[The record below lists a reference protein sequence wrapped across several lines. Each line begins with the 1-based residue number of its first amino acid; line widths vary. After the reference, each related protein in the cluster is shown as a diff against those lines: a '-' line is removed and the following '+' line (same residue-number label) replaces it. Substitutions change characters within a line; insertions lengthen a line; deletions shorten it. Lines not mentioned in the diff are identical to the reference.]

1 MKENLFKN
9 KVSSGIM
16 ALICTVLW
24 GSAFP
29 VLKVSFK
36 ELNILPINIY
46 SKLYFAG
53 IRFFIAALA
62 LFIVTKFILKIN
74 FKIELKYFKQ
84 LLILGFFQTTL
95 MYFFFYNGLGFT
107 TGIKSSIIMSSSN
120 FFVIIIAHFIY
131 KNDKI
136 NHQKIFGL
144 TTGFL
149 GIILIN
155 FDKLP
160 FDMTFTFRGEGFLIL
175 GALAGTFGT
184 FLGKNLTVK
193 LHPMVVTTYQM
204 FFGAVILLVLGKV
217 GMGKT
222 TLNFNTLSFT
232 LLIYAAF
239 ISSAAFAIWFTLLKY
254 HKAGEITLYRF
265 LIPVSGSI
273 LSVIFLSEEHFTINI
288 LIALF
293 LVSMGIILINTSKSK
308 KQM

>member
-9 KVSSGIM
+9 KMSSGIM

-29 VLKVSFK
+29 ILKVSFR
-36 ELNILPINIY
+36 ELNILPMNTY

-53 IRFFIAALA
+53 IRFFIAAIA
-62 LFIVTKFILKIN
+62 LFLVAKFILKIN
-74 FKIELKYFKQ
+74 FKIAFENFKQ

-107 TGIKSSIIMSSSN
+107 TGVKSSIIMSSSN

-175 GALAGTFGT
+175 GALAGTLGT

-204 FFGAVILLVLGKV
+204 FFGASILLILGKV
-217 GMGKT
+217 GMGET
-222 TLNFNTLSFT
+222 TLDFNILSFT

-239 ISSAAFAIWFTLLKY
+239 ISSVAFAIWFTLLKY

-273 LSVIFLSEEHFTINI
+273 LSVIFLAEEHFTLNI

-293 LVSMGIILINTSKSK
+293 LVSIGIILINTSKTK

>member
-16 ALICTVLW
+16 ALICTILW

-29 VLKVSFK
+29 VLKVSFR
-36 ELNILPINIY
+36 ELNILPVNIY

-53 IRFFIAALA
+53 IRFLIAALA

-74 FKIELKYFKQ
+74 FKIEFKYFKQ
-84 LLILGFFQTTL
+84 LLLLGFFQTTL

-136 NHQKIFGL
+136 NHQKIIGL

-184 FLGKNLTVK
+184 FLGKNLTLKV
-193 LHPMVVTTYQM
+193 HPMVVTTYQM
-204 FFGAVILLVLGKV
+204 FLGSLILLILGKI
-217 GMGKT
+217 GMGET
-222 TLNFNTLSFT
+222 TLKFNTLSFT
-232 LLIYAAF
+232 LLIYASF

-273 LSVIFLSEEHFTINI
+273 LSVIFLAEEHFTINI

-293 LVSMGIILINTSKSK
+293 LVSTGIILINTSKIK